1 MECTSLQLDIRK
13 QVSQHG
19 PNCFLE
25 VEGYPLR
32 CRRCW
37 KYLEQLF
44 EDLSVVF
51 LVLPRHYDAQE
62 GHLLGVIILFYE
74 GVHGE
79 ELGEGRS
86 AEFEGAVHVPV
97 LCLGEVL

>member
-1 MECTSLQLDIRK
+1 MECASLQLDIRK

-25 VEGYPLR
+25 VEGYPLH

-44 EDLSVVF
+44 EDLSVVL
-51 LVLPRHYDAQE
+51 LVLPRHYDEQE
-62 GHLLGVIILFYE
+62 GHLLGVVILFYE

-79 ELGEGRS
+79 ELGEG
-86 AEFEGAVHVPV
+86 
-97 LCLGEVL
+97 